1 MPLPLPPGVKTSNLV
16 IFLALET
23 SPVTYA
29 MIANLGD
36 FTGPAQSSTIVDVS
50 KHGDDFRRYVT
61 TLKDTGTIGAPCWF
75 DPSVSTLAGN
85 PDALAELFQ
94 SQDLRSWLMAFVD
107 PTNIDPTSGDPTI
120 TTAMLSFNA
129 YVSKF
134 SLDAPVAGVWKAT
147 TEFRTDGKATYLWT
161 TTSTPVGQPLP

>member
-1 MPLPLPPGVKTSNLV
+1 MALPLPPGVKTSNLV

-36 FTGPAQSSTIVDVS
+36 FSGPQQSATVVDVS
-50 KHGDDFRRYVT
+50 KHGDDYRRYLT
-61 TLKDTGTIGAPCWF
+61 TLKDTGVVGAPCWF
-75 DPSVSTLAGN
+75 DPSVRTLAGN
-85 PDALAELFQ
+85 VDALAELFQ
-94 SQDLRSWLMAFVD
+94 SGDLRSWLMAFVD
-107 PTNIDPTSGDPTI
+107 PTDIDPASGDPTI
-120 TTAMLSFNA
+120 TEAVLSFNA

-147 TEFRTDGKATYLWT
+147 TEFRTDGKATYLWAPT
-161 TTSTPVGQPLP
+161 TPPVGQPLP

>member
-1 MPLPLPPGVKTSNLV
+1 MPLPQPPGIKTSNLV

-29 MIANLGD
+29 AIANLGD
-36 FTGPAQSSTIVDVS
+36 FTGPAQSATVVDVS
-50 KHGDDFRRYVT
+50 KHGDDFRRFVQ

-75 DPSVSTLAGN
+75 DPSVPTLAGN
-85 PDALAELFQ
+85 ADALAELFQ
-94 SQDLRSWLMAFVD
+94 SGDLRSWLMAF
-107 PTNIDPTSGDPTI
+107 IDPDTGLI
-120 TTAMLSFNA
+120 TEAVLSYNA

-147 TEFRTDGKATYLWT
+147 TEFRTDGKATYLWAT
-161 TTSTPVGQPLP
+161 TPTPTGQPLP